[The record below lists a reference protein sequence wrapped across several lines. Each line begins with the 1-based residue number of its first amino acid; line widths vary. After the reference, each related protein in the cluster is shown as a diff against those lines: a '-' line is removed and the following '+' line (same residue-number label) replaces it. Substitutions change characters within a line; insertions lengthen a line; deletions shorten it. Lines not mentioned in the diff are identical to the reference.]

1 MSHLAEFLAYVRNW
15 SIYFADT
22 KIRQKADILIV
33 LLHISTL
40 WHGYMMFNYATDV
53 AYSYFLLMSTK
64 EIGMSLG
71 VELAYASTNTAKNN
85 QRMD

>member
-1 MSHLAEFLAYVRNW
+1 
-15 SIYFADT
+15 
-22 KIRQKADILIV
+22 
-33 LLHISTL
+33 
-40 WHGYMMFNYATDV
+40 MFNYATDV